1 MAYHFI
7 SGLPRAGS
15 TLLAAILRQNR
26 RFHAGIQSPLGQ
38 CVASL
43 RKNTAGDNESHW
55 FINDHQRVRMFRSL
69 FSAFY
74 ADIDADVIF
83 DSNRLWCANISLL
96 LELFPDAYVLCCV
109 RDPVAIVDSIERL
122 LQKHPTRLSTII
134 GLEQGATVYRRV
146 DMIMNPATG
155 VVGYSLNA
163 TKEAYYGLHGDRLLL
178 VKYDD
183 LARDPMLTLEQ
194 IHDKL
199 GLPEFEYDFDAI
211 EDIPGSDV
219 FDEALGTPGLH
230 SLKKKVIFEPR
241 TSILPPDIFNNLP
254 TAFWS

>member
-26 RFHAGIQSPLGQ
+26 RSHAAIQSPLGQ

-43 RKNTAGDNESHW
+43 RKNMAGDNESHW
-55 FINDHQRVRMFRSL
+55 FIDDTQRVRMLRGL
-69 FSAFY
+69 FTAFY
-74 ADIDADVIF
+74 ADIEADVIF

-109 RDPVAIVDSIERL
+109 RDPVAVVDSIERL

-163 TKEAYYGLHGDRLLL
+163 TKEAYYGLHGDRLLM

-183 LARDPMLTLEQ
+183 LARDPHTALAL
-194 IHDKL
+194 IHEKL

-211 EDIPGSDV
+211 EGI
-219 FDEALGTPGLH
+219 
-230 SLKKKVIFEPR
+230 
-241 TSILPPDIFNNLP
+241 
-254 TAFWS
+254 